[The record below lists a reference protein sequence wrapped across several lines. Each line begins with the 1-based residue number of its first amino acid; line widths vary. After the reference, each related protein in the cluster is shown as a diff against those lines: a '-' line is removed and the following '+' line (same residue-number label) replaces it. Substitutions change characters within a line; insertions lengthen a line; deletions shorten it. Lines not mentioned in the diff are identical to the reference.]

1 MAEGVLNA
9 RGVRRRAEIVA
20 AARSLFSEVGYR
32 GATMAAIAVRA
43 GVTHAG
49 LLYHFET
56 KEAVLEAVLDD
67 ERGRADELVRPDGA
81 PGADGPV
88 AADGEPAD
96 AHLDHLDRL
105 RALVA
110 RNVADPEWTRL
121 FSLLLGE
128 SVAVDHPVRSRMAE
142 RYDGLT
148 ERLAVALGDLA
159 EPGARPGEAELAGL
173 ARLLLAV
180 MDGLQ
185 YQSLTGSGVDV
196 EREFALMTD
205 LVRAR
210 LATGVENE
218 SPTF

>member
-20 AARSLFSEVGYR
+20 AARGMFSGVGYG
-32 GATMAAIAVRA
+32 GASMAAIATRA

-56 KEAVLEAVLDD
+56 KQAVLEAVLDD
-67 ERGRADELVRPDGA
+67 ERGRSSTLLGLDEQRATDEQGPD
-81 PGADGPV
+81 
-88 AADGEPAD
+88 
-96 AHLDHLDRL
+96 DHLVRL

-110 RNVADPEWTRL
+110 RNLADPEWTRL

-128 SVAVDHPVRSRMAE
+128 SVAVDHPVRGRMAE
-142 RYDGLT
+142 RYD
-148 ERLAVALGDLA
+148 RLSGQLAASLGDLA
-159 EPGARPGEAELAGL
+159 EPGARPGDAELEGL

-185 YQSLTGSGVDV
+185 YQQLTGSGVDV
-196 EREFALMTD
+196 EGAFALMTE
-205 LVRAR
+205 LVRTR
-210 LATGVENE
+210 LTTPRDEGRT
-218 SPTF
+218 TF